1 MCKALKCQKKKLI
14 ELYGYYFFSLHSPFT
29 LFASSFQFSFFLF
42 LGVLNVYRK
51 ELLIYNTA
59 GCNIRLDE
67 NKCGRRSPSSSI
79 HSQCFTLLAQI
90 LEITS
95 LRSIGQS
102 QVMKN
107 LRISDSLRISVLA
120 SQILAASEFCN
131 DCGCRNS

>member
-1 MCKALKCQKKKLI
+1 MCL
-14 ELYGYYFFSLHSPFT
+14 ERSLLPC
-29 LFASSFQFSFFLF
+29 
-42 LGVLNVYRK
+42 G
-51 ELLIYNTA
+51 LIYNTG

-79 HSQCFTLLAQI
+79 YSQCFTLLARI

-107 LRISDSLRISVLA
+107 LRISDSLRISVLV
-120 SQILAASEFCN
+120 SKILAASEFCN

>member
-1 MCKALKCQKKKLI
+1 M
-14 ELYGYYFFSLHSPFT
+14 ELYGCYYYFFFSLHSPFT
-29 LFASSFQFSFFLF
+29 LFASSFQFPFFLF
-42 LGVLNVYRK
+42 WGGGLNVPR
-51 ELLIYNTA
+51 EEPLTVRLNIHTG
-59 GCNIRLDE
+59 GCTIRLDE

-79 HSQCFTLLAQI
+79 YSQCFTLLARI

-107 LRISDSLRISVLA
+107 LRISDSLRISVLV
-120 SQILAASEFCN
+120 SKILAASEFCN